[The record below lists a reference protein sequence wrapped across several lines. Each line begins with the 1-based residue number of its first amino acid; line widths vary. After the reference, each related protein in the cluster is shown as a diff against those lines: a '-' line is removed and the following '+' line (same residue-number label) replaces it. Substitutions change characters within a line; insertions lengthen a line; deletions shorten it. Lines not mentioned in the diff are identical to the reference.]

1 MRRARGEGS
10 VFRVPADPDKPLV
23 YWQVTLDF
31 PRAADGRRNR
41 VTLRSRDYDTALR
54 KLAILRLQR
63 AGATPRP
70 PLPREP
76 PVAPPLVASSSLT
89 AWLRYWL
96 AEIVDHEVR
105 PKTAESYRSLVRLY
119 IEPAIGARELVSLTT
134 ADVRELHRYMRDA
147 GLAASTVRQG
157 HRVLAIALKQA
168 HREGYTY
175 RDVAALVKPPRPSAP
190 ALVTLSRADA
200 ARLLEAARGDRLESR
215 WMAALLTGA
224 RQGEL
229 LGLELDRVSNE
240 LDLSWQ
246 LQRLTWQHGCG
257 HLCARVR
264 GSECPGRRIVAPAD
278 HERRHL
284 VGGFWLT
291 RPKSI
296 AGSRRIP
303 LVEPLRSLIL
313 ERVEAASTEPNP
325 YGLLWT
331 SGSPR
336 SLGQPIDASAD
347 SKAWHALA
355 RSAGLSGIRL
365 HDARHFTVDLLYAAG
380 VPEVVAMDLIGHSSV
395 AMTRRYRSGST
406 NETLRVAL
414 ERTSR
419 ELGAGDPRE
428 TDAPLHGAP

>member
-1 MRRARGEGS
+1 MKQPRGDGS
-10 VFRVPADPDKPLV
+10 IFRVPADPDKPLV

-31 PRAADGRRNR
+31 PRDADGRRKR
-41 VTLRSRDYDTALR
+41 ATLRSRDYDTALR

-63 AGATPRP
+63 AELAPRP

-76 PVAPPLVASSSLT
+76 PAAPPLVPSSSLT

-96 AEIVDHEVR
+96 GEIVDHEVR

-119 IEPAIGARELVSLTT
+119 IEPAIGARELVGLTT
-134 ADVRELHRYMRDA
+134 ADVRELHRFMREA

-175 RDVAALVKPPRPSAP
+175 RDVAALVKPPRSSVP
-190 ALVTLSRADA
+190 ALVTLSRSDA
-200 ARLLEAARGDRLESR
+200 LRLVEAARGDRLESR

-229 LGLELDRVSNE
+229 LGLELDRLSDE

-257 HLCARVR
+257 QLCGRAR
-264 GSECPGRRIVAPAD
+264 GSDCPDRHIVAPPD

-291 RPKSI
+291 RPKSV

-313 ERVEAASTEPNP
+313 DRVEAAYAEPNP

-355 RSAGLSGIRL
+355 TRAGLSGVRL

-380 VPEVVAMDLIGHSSV
+380 VPEIVAMDLIGHSSV
-395 AMTRRYRSGST
+395 AMTRRYRSGSAS
-406 NETLRVAL
+406 ETLRVAL
-414 ERTSR
+414 ERTSQQFR
-419 ELGAGDPRE
+419 TAHPD
-428 TDAPLHGAP
+428 